1 MPQGAFYRLPLGVFP
16 TKTLGYF
23 NALNRESAVRQS
35 RIFVQ
40 MYKILYFLANLGYK
54 SGY

>member
-1 MPQGAFYRLPLGVFP
+1 MLTLDVFL
-16 TKTLGYF
+16 TKTLGHF
-23 NALNRESAVRQS
+23 NALNRESAGRWEK
-35 RIFVQ
+35 IFVQ